1 MEAKTEIPAGITHH
15 PLQGWN
21 PRLRVPRYWYRATP
35 SCPSPLLETTRVF
48 PVTSTLCWA
57 NRVIGNRN
65 ISISPRTDIRT
76 ITRYFFIVFK
86 KKMKNGYKNLQA
98 FTSRANTKQSVYI
111 ITHYF
116 NLQHIKNGRND
127 TEYKKTC
134 RTTGS
139 FPEHGVMYEPDIC
152 RANESLPKKQTPVHN
167 KNKSGNRSFIE
178 PAAGR
183 AKLRKLLPFPFQ
195 NQNRPTRK
203 AFTKALASSPV

>member
-1 MEAKTEIPAGITHH
+1 MKTGT
-15 PLQGWN
+15 
-21 PRLRVPRYWYRATP
+21 
-35 SCPSPLLETTRVF
+35 
-48 PVTSTLCWA
+48 
-57 NRVIGNRN
+57 
-65 ISISPRTDIRT
+65 
-76 ITRYFFIVFK
+76 K
-86 KKMKNGYKNLQA
+86 LQA

>member
-1 MEAKTEIPAGITHH
+1 
-15 PLQGWN
+15 
-21 PRLRVPRYWYRATP
+21 
-35 SCPSPLLETTRVF
+35 
-48 PVTSTLCWA
+48 
-57 NRVIGNRN
+57 
-65 ISISPRTDIRT
+65 
-76 ITRYFFIVFK
+76 
-86 KKMKNGYKNLQA
+86 MKNGYKI
-98 FTSRANTKQSVYI
+98 TSFYQPCQYQTIGIYNNSL
-111 ITHYF
+111 H

-139 FPEHGVMYEPDIC
+139 FPEYGVMYEPDIC